1 MKYFQSQ
8 IERLL
13 YILLVVLVISNVAAL
28 LLLSDT
34 ASKLN
39 AIVRNHTHTIA
50 IQTEDT
56 KQVEANQ
63 QTNALAIKTY
73 IACLISL
80 EPGQTPVQIKAAEV
94 ACFNNAPQVK

>member
-13 YILLVVLVISNVAAL
+13 YLLIIVLVISNIGAL
-28 LLLSDT
+28 LLLSST
-34 ASKLN
+34 TSKLN

-50 IQTEDT
+50 LEAQNT

-63 QTNALAIKTY
+63 HTNALAIKTY
-73 IACLISL
+73 IACLL
-80 EPGQTPVQIKAAEV
+80 NLTPTQTPAQVKAAET